1 VPEATS
7 AWIGRDPDEWA
18 LHLGVP
24 LLELYTSLPSTN
36 ARLRV
41 LAREGAP
48 AFSTVV
54 AEEQTAGRGREGRK
68 WHSPSGSGL
77 WFSVLISLEP
87 ARTGGV
93 LPLAVGVSVARAIE
107 RWNGAGVHLKWPNDL
122 LVGDRKVAGVLCE
135 SVGDSGGLV
144 AVGIGVNLRCSAPEI
159 PAELAGSIGFM
170 EPLAGCAISET
181 DMAKEVITQ
190 LRRWAQPVPRTLTGP
205 LRAEWESRDLL
216 RGQSVR
222 MDSGVAG
229 RSLGVSSD
237 GALILSKAD
246 GSLIAVLA
254 GSVRLEEVGASTALY
269 NGKPARP
276 RRGGG

>member
-1 VPEATS
+1 MPEATS
-7 AWIGRDPDEWA
+7 AWSGRDPDEWA
-18 LHLGVP
+18 RHLGVP

-41 LAREGAP
+41 LASEGAP

-54 AEEQTAGRGREGRK
+54 ADEQTAGRGREGRN
-68 WHSPSGSGL
+68 WHSPSGAGL
-77 WFSVLISLEP
+77 WFSILLSLEP

-107 RWNGAGVHLKWPNDL
+107 RWNGPGVRLKWPNDL
-122 LVGDRKVAGVLCE
+122 LIGDRKVAGVLCE
-135 SVGDSGGLV
+135 SAGDSGSLV
-144 AVGIGVNLRCSAPEI
+144 AVGIGVNLRTPSS
-159 PAELAGSIGFM
+159 ELPSELTDSVGFV
-170 EPLAGCAISET
+170 EPLADRAIRET
-181 DMAKEVITQ
+181 EMAREVIAQ
-190 LRRWAQPVPRTLTGP
+190 LRRWAQPVPRTLTGA

-222 MDSGVAG
+222 LEGGVAG

-246 GSLIAVLA
+246 GSSIAVRA
-254 GSVRLEEVGASTALY
+254 GSVRLGEAGASAALY
-269 NGKPARP
+269 GHKPAGP
-276 RRGGG
+276 RRGGP